1 MGVVCWGEIERW
13 MVAGLSVMVAGLMSN
28 NNNTNPDNQPNQTPN
43 RRQRQAKKQDDRT
56 DEAGYQKLPPGL
68 RPFAGFAQ
76 RDPLDYDSHPYP
88 SMQRFAE
95 FLALRFDAPRTRHS
109 YYRHMRL
116 VHEFCQA
123 DPDTI
128 TESQLRDYIL
138 HVKTVKHWKSKTIRQ
153 AAAASKLF
161 FIELMEHEEW
171 KIFSQIRTKDEDSLP
186 AVLTREEVIRLLR
199 HIRLRR
205 YRIPVKL
212 IYCCG
217 LRISECLALTIH
229 DIDAKGGKLWIR
241 KSKGNKDRMVPISQ
255 TLIEDLRRYWKVHRH
270 PLLLFPNVGRGS
282 CPPADV
288 ARRMRKAIRPMPVSS
303 LERLVVVARKQLNI
317 PVCTMHTLRHSF
329 ATHLVESGASLHTV
343 QDLLGHCGIN
353 TTMVYLHL
361 THRSEQDSR
370 ALVEKLCQELPR

>member
-1 MGVVCWGEIERW
+1 MEGCG
-13 MVAGLSVMVAGLMSN
+13 AGCHECGAMRK

-43 RRQRQAKKQDDRT
+43 RRVRQAKTPVDRT
-56 DEAGYQKLPPGL
+56 DEARYRKLPVEY
-68 RPFAGFAQ
+68 RPFAGRAQ

-88 SMQRFAE
+88 SMLSFAG

-109 YYRHMRL
+109 YYRQMRL
-116 VHEFCQA
+116 VHEFCEA
-123 DPDTI
+123 DPASI
-128 TESQLRDYIL
+128 TEARLRDYFL
-138 HVKTVKHWKSKTIRQ
+138 HVKTVKHWKPKTIRQ
-153 AAAASKLF
+153 AAAAAKLF
-161 FIELMEHEEW
+161 FIEFMEHEEW
-171 KIFSQIRTKDEDSLP
+171 KVFSQIRTKDEESLP
-186 AVLTREEVIRLLR
+186 AVLTREELIRLLR

-217 LRISECLALTIH
+217 LRVSECLSLTIH

-255 TLIEDLRRYWKVHRH
+255 TLIEDLRDYWRVHRH
-270 PLLLFPNVGRGS
+270 PLLLFPGVGRGA

-288 ARRMRKAIRPMPVSS
+288 ARRMRKAIRPMPISS
-303 LERLVVVARKQLNI
+303 LQRLVVVARKELNI

-329 ATHLVESGASLHTV
+329 ATHLVEAGASLHTV
-343 QDLLGHCGIN
+343 QALLGHCGID
-353 TTMVYLHL
+353 TTMIYLHL

-370 ALVEKLCQELPR
+370 ALVEKLCRELPR

>member
-1 MGVVCWGEIERW
+1 
-13 MVAGLSVMVAGLMSN
+13 MSK

-43 RRQRQAKKQDDRT
+43 RRQRQAKKPWARRPDDRT
-56 DEAGYQKLPPGL
+56 DEAGYQKLPPGF
-68 RPFAGFAQ
+68 RPLAGCAQ
-76 RDPLDYDSHPYP
+76 RDPLDYDSYPYP
-88 SMQRFAE
+88 SMRRFAE

-109 YYRHMRL
+109 YYRQMRL

-123 DPDTI
+123 DPAAI
-128 TESQLRDYIL
+128 TEAMLRDYIL
-138 HVKTVKHWKSKTIRQ
+138 HVKTVKHWKPKTIRQ
-153 AAAASKLF
+153 AAAAAKLF

-217 LRISECLALTIH
+217 LRLSECLSLTIH

-241 KSKGNKDRMVPISQ
+241 NSKNNKDRMIPISHAM
-255 TLIEDLRRYWKVHRH
+255 IEDLRRYWRVHRH

-303 LERLVVVARKQLNI
+303 LQRLVVAARRQLNI

-329 ATHLVESGASLHTV
+329 ATHLVEAGASLHTV
-343 QDLLGHCGIN
+343 QSLLGHCGIN
-353 TTMVYLHL
+353 TTMIYLHL